1 MPRDG
6 SGYGS
11 KPGHGAK
18 PGQGVNPSGV
28 PDGKLILTLV
38 KVQIKS
44 LEILCSVKNYRSS
57 KLIEGSKAKETYYLS
72 NLVQG

>member
-44 LEILCSVKNYRSS
+44 LEILCSVK
-57 KLIEGSKAKETYYLS
+57 KLYKF
-72 NLVQG
+72 